1 MIWGKKFLEKLF
13 PASRARIICK
23 KISGIRQNNG
33 ETLYEYWERFDKLY
47 VSCPHHQISNQLLL
61 QYFHERLLSI
71 NWSMINATSGDAFV
85 KKTHMEERDLIF
97 KMTANSQQFGIT
109 TNHTFRKVNEVI
121 HSNIET

>member
-1 MIWGKKFLEKLF
+1 
-13 PASRARIICK
+13 
-23 KISGIRQNNG
+23 
-33 ETLYEYWERFDKLY
+33 
-47 VSCPHHQISNQLLL
+47 
-61 QYFHERLLSI
+61 
-71 NWSMINATSGDAFV
+71 MINATSGDAFV